1 MNVYRYEMKFVL
13 NLSDIFN
20 HCAYSIPFIHA
31 FIFSWIVNHS
41 GKLIEAKYS
50 NLNEVDQWA
59 VKQEGEKVSII
70 NYLERRSS

>member
-13 NLSDIFN
+13 NLSDISN

-31 FIFSWIVNHS
+31 VIFSWIANHS

-50 NLNEVDQWA
+50 NFNEVDQWA
-59 VKQEGEKVSII
+59 VKQEGEKVSI
-70 NYLERRSS
+70 